1 MKSTLTK
8 KTMTNDIFLQLLEV
22 KDDFDKASSKEI
34 YTRSTTNYWI
44 AGNRVY
50 HNGHDYTELYLIASK
65 KDTSLAEVEG
75 KAI

>member
-1 MKSTLTK
+1 
-8 KTMTNDIFLQLLEV
+8 MTNDIFLQLLEV

-50 HNGHDYTELYLIASK
+50 HNGNDYTELYLIASK